1 MVGSWFSSAMKV
13 TFVLTGKGWLKA
25 ELAVSTF
32 WPNEYQVGLQF
43 IHLYYYK

>member
-1 MVGSWFSSAMKV
+1 MLGSWSGSAMIV

-32 WPNEYQVGLQF
+32 WPNEYQVGS
-43 IHLYYYK
+43 HLIFL